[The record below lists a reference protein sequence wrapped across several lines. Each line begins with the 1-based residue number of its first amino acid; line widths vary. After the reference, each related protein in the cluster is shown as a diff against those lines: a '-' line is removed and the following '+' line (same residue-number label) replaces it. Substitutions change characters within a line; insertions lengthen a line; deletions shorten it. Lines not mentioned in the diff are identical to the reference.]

1 MSGSAPSPGG
11 VLGDEKIE
19 KRAKR
24 FPFAVFFIMRTA
36 HTPSRLAKNREAAQ
50 MFRQR
55 QKVYIQD
62 LEKRTN
68 DLTAENA
75 SLRAKVELL
84 GAENKVIRDQL
95 AYLRSVIGNAVQIN
109 MDKMPQAPKVGP
121 GGRVD
126 DQDSQGGPQ

>member
-1 MSGSAPSPGG
+1 
-11 VLGDEKIE
+11 
-19 KRAKR
+19 
-24 FPFAVFFIMRTA
+24 
-36 HTPSRLAKNREAAQ
+36 

>member
-1 MSGSAPSPGG
+1 
-11 VLGDEKIE
+11 
-19 KRAKR
+19 
-24 FPFAVFFIMRTA
+24 
-36 HTPSRLAKNREAAQ
+36 

-62 LEKRTN
+62 LEKRTT

-84 GAENKVIRDQL
+84 SAENKVIRDQL

-109 MDKMPQAPKVGP
+109 MDKMPQAAKGAG

-126 DQDSQGGPQ
+126 DQDSQGQ

>member
-1 MSGSAPSPGG
+1 
-11 VLGDEKIE
+11 
-19 KRAKR
+19 
-24 FPFAVFFIMRTA
+24 
-36 HTPSRLAKNREAAQ
+36 

-62 LEKRTN
+62 LEKRTG

-84 GAENKVIRDQL
+84 SAENKVIRDQL

-109 MDKMPQAPKVGP
+109 LDKMPAS
-121 GGRVD
+121 GGKPAGVRD
-126 DQDSQGGPQ
+126 EQEGGPQ